1 MAKKKSSVKNKGN
14 ENNSESMAIVALIL
28 NVLVLPGLGTIIGG
42 KTDEGVWQ
50 IVLVVGSVIVGAL
63 LTVTIIGAIIGIP
76 LMILGPLAG
85 WIWGLISGIQLVK
98 ESQ

>member
-1 MAKKKSSVKNKGN
+1 
-14 ENNSESMAIVALIL
+14 MAIVALIL